1 MSRFIPVAIGLV
13 VAVSVFASD
22 KFNTDHEQ
30 FSIATTGRIVRINAK
45 TRTMTIRSS
54 DAAAAA
60 PAANVP
66 LLKLP
71 RIVFP
76 GGIAIAVPTSY
87 SKPAA
92 GCLNEYTLVTTNE
105 TVFQDGADPIR
116 FDDFKTGETVSIHG
130 VLNGAVLTA
139 SRLAKWS

>member
-1 MSRFIPVAIGLV
+1 MNRFIPVVIGLL
-13 VAVSVFASD
+13 VAVSVFPSD
-22 KFNTDHEQ
+22 KFNGDHEQ
-30 FSIATTGRIVRINAK
+30 FSMATTGRIVRINAK

-54 DAAAAA
+54 DAAPSA

-76 GGIAIAVPTSY
+76 GGIAITLPTSF

-92 GCLNEYTLVTTNE
+92 GCLNEYTLVTTDE

-116 FDDFKTGETVSIHG
+116 FDDFETGETVSIHG

>member
-1 MSRFIPVAIGLV
+1 MNRFIPVVIGLL

-22 KFNTDHEQ
+22 KFNTDREQ

-54 DAAAAA
+54 DSVPTA

-76 GGIAIAVPTSY
+76 GGIAITVPTSF
-87 SKPAA
+87 SKPA
-92 GCLNEYTLVTTNE
+92 GCLNEYTLVTTNG